1 MRAITFIVMAVF
13 MMTAYAQKS
22 PVEKFIKKQSKT
34 DYIKVEE
41 IDVNS
46 KEFTAEMKLDGKAEE
61 ILAQVEMIKIL
72 TSDSTAT
79 SSDKANFMDKAK
91 DALDDERYTEL
102 AVVRSDGDDVGLYA
116 YPMDDGKIREMVVL
130 VGGDD
135 NTLLVYMKGKLDMS
149 TALSSEIFSGMLG
162 ANKGKDCD

>member
-1 MRAITFIVMAVF
+1 MAVF

-22 PVEKFIKKQSKT
+22 PVDKFIKKQSKA

-46 KEFTAEMKLDGKAEE
+46 KEFTAEMKLDGEAEE

-72 TSDSTAT
+72 TTDSTAT
-79 SSDKANFMDKAK
+79 LSEKAEFIEKAK
-91 DALDDERYTEL
+91 AALTDDRYTEL
-102 AVVRSDGDDVGLYA
+102 AMVRSDGDDVGLYA

-130 VGGDD
+130 VGGED
-135 NTLLVYMKGKLDMS
+135 NALLVCLKGHLDMS
-149 TALSSEIFSGMLG
+149 TALSSELFTGMLSG
-162 ANKGKDCD
+162 KKGKDCD